1 MVFELSSICGVRKG
15 EIMEFDEGIP
25 AEEILQV
32 DLRFAKHLVE
42 CAREARRDAEDRVE
56 LVETAM

>member
-1 MVFELSSICGVRKG
+1 
-15 EIMEFDEGIP
+15 MEFDEGIP
-25 AEEILQV
+25 AEKVLQV

-56 LVETAM
+56 LVETAMGLLGAALKTLKENE

>member
-1 MVFELSSICGVRKG
+1 
-15 EIMEFDEGIP
+15 MEFDEGIP

-56 LVETAM
+56 LVETAMGLLGAALKNLKENE

>member
-1 MVFELSSICGVRKG
+1 
-15 EIMEFDEGIP
+15 MEFDEGIP

-56 LVETAM
+56 LVETAMGLLGAALKTLKENE

>member
-1 MVFELSSICGVRKG
+1 
-15 EIMEFDEGIP
+15 MEFDEGIP

-56 LVETAM
+56 LVETAMGLLGAALMTLKENE